1 MQDGVLMKVSYQI
14 MELNEIPYNHVL
26 YSRSIIENK
35 VIPFAHN
42 LPWELN
48 PNLGERFD
56 IYYPDVAL
64 LIDKVYI
71 VNTKDDNKE
80 TVWIDISVLDTPC
93 GRLLKNAIEEN
104 LHIKFSLRSI
114 ANSTKLEE
122 FEIIHENGFDF
133 ITVDAYVS
141 NV

>member
-1 MQDGVLMKVSYQI
+1 MQDGVLMKVSYPI

-42 LPWELN
+42 LPGELN
-48 PNLGERFD
+48 PNLEERFD
-56 IYYPDVAL
+56 IYYPDVAFF
-64 LIDKVYI
+64 IDKIYI
-71 VNTKDDNKE
+71 INTKDDNKE
-80 TVWIDISVLDTPC
+80 TVWIDISVLDTSC
-93 GRLLKNAIEEN
+93 GRLLKNSIEEN

-114 ANSTKLEE
+114 VNSTKLEG

>member
-1 MQDGVLMKVSYQI
+1 MQDGVLMKVSYPI

-42 LPWELN
+42 LPGELN
-48 PNLGERFD
+48 PNLEERFD
-56 IYYPDVAL
+56 IYYPDVAFF
-64 LIDKVYI
+64 IDKIYI
-71 VNTKDDNKE
+71 INTKDDNKE
-80 TVWIDISVLDTPC
+80 TVWIDISVLDTSC

-114 ANSTKLEE
+114 VNSTKLEG

>member
-1 MQDGVLMKVSYQI
+1 MQDGILMKVSYPI

-42 LPWELN
+42 LPGELN
-48 PNLGERFD
+48 PNLEDRFD

-80 TVWIDISVLDTPC
+80 TVWIDIHVLDTTMWS
-93 GRLLKNAIEEN
+93 I
-104 LHIKFSLRSI
+104 IKRC
-114 ANSTKLEE
+114 
-122 FEIIHENGFDF
+122 
-133 ITVDAYVS
+133 Y
-141 NV
+141 

>member
-1 MQDGVLMKVSYQI
+1 MQDGVLMKVSYPI

-42 LPWELN
+42 LPGELN
-48 PNLGERFD
+48 PNLEGRFD
-56 IYYPDVAL
+56 IYYHDAAFF
-64 LIDKVYI
+64 IDKIYI
-71 VNTKDDNKE
+71 INTKDDNKE

-114 ANSTKLEE
+114 ANSTKLEG

-141 NV
+141 SK

>member
-1 MQDGVLMKVSYQI
+1 MQDSVLMKVSYPI

-42 LPWELN
+42 LPGELN
-48 PNLGERFD
+48 PNLEERFD
-56 IYYPDVAL
+56 IYYPDVAFF
-64 LIDKVYI
+64 IDKIYI
-71 VNTKDDNKE
+71 INTKYDNKE

-114 ANSTKLEE
+114 ANSTKLEG

-141 NV
+141 SK

>member
-1 MQDGVLMKVSYQI
+1 MQDGVLMKVSYPI
-14 MELNEIPYNHVL
+14 MELNEIPHNHVL

-35 VIPFAHN
+35 VIPFSHN
-42 LPWELN
+42 LPGELN
-48 PNLGERFD
+48 PNLEEGFD
-56 IYYPDVAL
+56 IYYPGVAL

-114 ANSTKLEE
+114 ANSTKLEG

>member
-1 MQDGVLMKVSYQI
+1 MQDSVLMKVSYPI

-42 LPWELN
+42 LPGELN
-48 PNLGERFD
+48 PNLEERFD

-64 LIDKVYI
+64 LIDKIYI
-71 VNTKDDNKE
+71 INTKDDNKE

-114 ANSTKLEE
+114 ANSTKLEG

-141 NV
+141 SK

>member
-1 MQDGVLMKVSYQI
+1 MQDGILMKVSYPI

-42 LPWELN
+42 LPGELN
-48 PNLGERFD
+48 PNLEERFD
-56 IYYPDVAL
+56 IYYPDVAFF
-64 LIDKVYI
+64 IDKIYI
-71 VNTKDDNKE
+71 INTKDDNKE
-80 TVWIDISVLDTPC
+80 TVWIDISVLDTSC

-114 ANSTKLEE
+114 VNSTKLEG